1 VLSGRFS
8 PMLLSEERK
17 MRNRLVCCISGG
29 LLGFALSGTISNALG
44 LTGTAGAVFSVVA
57 GLALGYVVSTLI
69 DVFTAK
75 PDGLLP
81 GRPD

>member
-1 VLSGRFS
+1 
-8 PMLLSEERK
+8 

-29 LLGFALSGTISNALG
+29 LLGYALSGTINDALG
-44 LTGTAGAVFSVVA
+44 LTPTIGTVFSAAA

-75 PDGLLP
+75 PHGLLP
-81 GRPD
+81 GQPD

>member
-1 VLSGRFS
+1 
-8 PMLLSEERK
+8 

-29 LLGFALSGTISNALG
+29 LLGFALSGTISDALG
-44 LTGTAGAVFSVVA
+44 LTPMPGAAFSVVA
-57 GLALGYVVSTLI
+57 GLALGYVASTLI

-75 PDGLLP
+75 PHGLLP

>member
-1 VLSGRFS
+1 
-8 PMLLSEERK
+8 

-29 LLGFALSGTISNALG
+29 LLGFALSGTLNDAVG
-44 LTGTAGAVFSVVA
+44 LTPTVGTVFSVAV

-69 DVFTAK
+69 DVFKAK
-75 PDGLLP
+75 PDALLP

>member
-1 VLSGRFS
+1 
-8 PMLLSEERK
+8 

-29 LLGFALSGTISNALG
+29 LLGYALSGTVTDALG
-44 LTGTAGAVFSVVA
+44 LTGTVGTVFSVVA

-75 PDGLLP
+75 PDSLLP
-81 GRPD
+81 GQPD